1 MNNTATLPDS
11 VRNPVMVLI
20 TKAQMTNLRNNN
32 AKVVAGES
40 VRPVVKL
47 FAGRLTWLV
56 TDIDD
61 DGILSGYADMGY
73 GEVEFGSL
81 CHVAELPGLRGG
93 LRAGF
98 RVLGAC
104 YLERDRFF
112 TDKPDVNYFDLDT
125 LVGV

>member
-1 MNNTATLPDS
+1 MNNTANLPDS
-11 VRNPVMVLI
+11 VRNPVMMLI
-20 TKAQMTNLRNNN
+20 TKAEMKKLRDNN

-47 FAGRLTWLV
+47 FVGRLTWLV

-61 DGILSGYADMGY
+61 DGILFGYADMGY

-93 LRAGF
+93 LRAGL
-98 RVLGAC
+98 RASAC

>member
-1 MNNTATLPDS
+1 MNTTATATLPDS

-20 TKAQMTNLRNNN
+20 TKAQMTNLRNNY
-32 AKVVAGES
+32 AKLVNNES

-47 FAGRLTWLV
+47 FAGPITWLV

-61 DGILSGYADMGY
+61 DGLLSGYADFGY

-81 CHVAELPGLRGG
+81 CHIAELPV
-93 LRAGF
+93 LRA
-98 RVLGAC
+98 GAC
-104 YLERDRFF
+104 YLERDRSFY
-112 TDKPDVNYFDLDT
+112 DDPKVNYFDLNT